1 MRILAFSDLHDE
13 EAALESLSRMSKSY
27 DFVFACGDLTQSEW
41 FAESFLSSM
50 PGAYVIPGN
59 WDSRAAHA
67 VLSKSPGWLHGRR
80 AELKCGLNAVGF
92 GLSPPTPFGTY
103 GELSEDDIYSQM
115 AKLPIDGNTLLL
127 LHCPPKG
134 HFDQVHLVRRI
145 GSESILRIINEKRPL
160 AAFFGHAHEHEGTS
174 ELGTTKLVKLP
185 PANSMRAASVTIRD
199 KRITTQF
206 IAL

>member
-13 EAALESLSRMSKSY
+13 EAALESIARLAPSY
-27 DFVFACGDLTQSEW
+27 DYVFACGDLTHSEW
-41 FAESFLSSM
+41 LAESIISSL
-50 PGAYVIPGN
+50 PNAFVIPGN
-59 WDSRAAHA
+59 WDNRAATG
-67 VLSKSPGWLHGRR
+67 VLSKAPGWLHGRR
-80 AELKCGLNAVGF
+80 AELKGGLNAVGF

-115 AKLPIDGNTLLL
+115 GKLPIDKKTLLL

-145 GSESILRIINEKRPL
+145 GSDAILRIIEEKKPL

-185 PANSMRAASVTIRD
+185 PAQSMRAASVTVKD
-199 KRITTQF
+199 KKITTQF
-206 IAL
+206 IPL